1 MEGVQQA
8 ITSPIETGRFEF
20 DTWTHWKTF
29 STLLAL
35 VWLLTEESSGDD
47 EEVATEWFAFK
58 FAENNVHLNPQ
69 ILGNIW
75 EISRLDSTWA
85 LYVCTS
91 RLYFSFTFLTLLAFT
106 RAMTRE
112 DSKQRSLRHRSVWK
126 QQSTSETLKSFEF
139 KESLREIYGS
149 VRAQSSLE
157 TVQRRTA
164 LTESARQT
172 HGFSVLQS
180 KNVLSFSKL
189 SKFSGS
195 PLAYHFAHY

>member
-1 MEGVQQA
+1 MESVQQA

-47 EEVATEWFAFK
+47 EEVVADSPFE

-69 ILGNIW
+69 IFGNIW
-75 EISRLDSTWA
+75 EISRLDSTLA
-85 LYVCTS
+85 LHVCTS

-106 RAMTRE
+106 RAMTR
-112 DSKQRSLRHRSVWK
+112 DSKHRSLKHRSAWM
-126 QQSTSETLKSFEF
+126 QQGASETLKSFEF

-149 VRAQSSLE
+149 ARAQFAESL
-157 TVQRRTA
+157 R
-164 LTESARQT
+164 
-172 HGFSVLQS
+172 
-180 KNVLSFSKL
+180 
-189 SKFSGS
+189 
-195 PLAYHFAHY
+195 